1 MKMTAVYFEPEDWLV
16 FREIRRFNPSDRV
29 ESIFPSP
36 FPFYGALRSALLRK
50 WGVKLKYAKSPE
62 ISDEQREI
70 LGNANNAGKLRLF
83 GPFIFER
90 DGDGNV
96 RHYFPAPKNIY
107 KVTDHCKKE
116 YKEMPVLMLDKKV
129 EADELKLDL
138 AWKPEY
144 NGASEAESAFIELNE
159 VEVDEL
165 KLDLAWKPEYNGASE
180 AESAFIELNEFERL
194 HRGES
199 FTLDG
204 PRGLRTENQI
214 GVGLETDMKHVKE
227 GMIYSITRYRFVDG
241 GFFMLTDDEETLELL
256 KGIDGVFLGGK
267 QRWANVKFC
276 EMETH
281 IFEPVDLNR
290 PVAVSLLTPAL
301 FDGGIA
307 PKSGQISNKQIV
319 AIVGAKKVAI
329 SGWDLENNTNKPI
342 YHAAAPGSVYYLNG
356 SLDTGATLQESDLTD
371 FGFGKVA
378 FMSWEYFKGEV

>member
-129 EADELKLDL
+129 EA
-138 AWKPEY
+138 
-144 NGASEAESAFIELNE
+144 
-159 VEVDEL
+159 DEL